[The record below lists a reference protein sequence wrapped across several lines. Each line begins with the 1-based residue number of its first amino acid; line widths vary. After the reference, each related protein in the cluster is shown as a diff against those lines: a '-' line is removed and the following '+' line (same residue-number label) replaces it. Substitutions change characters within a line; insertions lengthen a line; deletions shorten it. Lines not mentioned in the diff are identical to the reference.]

1 MILCRHLIIIT
12 ANAHHSIDKQP
23 NVYIYIW
30 LEPNSPPSRARPSP
44 PVRPPS
50 VRPATLTDV
59 TDVFPFL
66 ATRRPHLARLCVSDV
81 RMPLIWKGED
91 HFRNRGDFRRFAVFC
106 LVRVG
111 TDIFDTTLVN
121 PVDRSM
127 TDVCFDDV
135 FVL

>member
-1 MILCRHLIIIT
+1 MF
-12 ANAHHSIDKQP
+12 
-23 NVYIYIW
+23 
-30 LEPNSPPSRARPSP
+30 PPLSA
-44 PVRPPS
+44 
-50 VRPATLTDV
+50 
-59 TDVFPFL
+59 
-66 ATRRPHLARLCVSDV
+66 RRPHLARLCVSDV
-81 RMPLIWKGED
+81 RMPLIWKEED